1 LINVLDKMKSDLE
14 EDANMK
20 YLQIFQYICNRE
32 TIASLD
38 FDPVK
43 KVILKLLFS

>member
-1 LINVLDKMKSDLE
+1 MKSDLE

-32 TIASLD
+32 TVANLD
-38 FDPVK
+38 FETIK
-43 KVILKLLFS
+43 KVK